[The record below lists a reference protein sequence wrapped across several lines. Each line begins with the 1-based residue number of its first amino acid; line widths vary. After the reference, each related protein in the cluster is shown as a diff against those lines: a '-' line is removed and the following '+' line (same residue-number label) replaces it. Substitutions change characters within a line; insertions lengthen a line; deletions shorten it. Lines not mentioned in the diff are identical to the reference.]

1 MISEALKLV
10 NLLIPSK
17 ERRDCV
23 KMRELLDALS
33 VALARGLDYEAS
45 VLMKEKRRLR
55 DELEGSK
62 TI

>member
-1 MISEALKLV
+1 MISEALKLI

-33 VALARGLDYEAS
+33 VAL
-45 VLMKEKRRLR
+45 
-55 DELEGSK
+55 EGDWTTKPQS
-62 TI
+62 